1 MICLR
6 CWRVRNQGISGMRSD
21 SFEWTCSKLGVR
33 TYQRLTETLGFPAG
47 AKLKKKRPPQLLLQA
62 QDNNKAIRTEH
73 VVVAISLGGR
83 HDPRRQSDLAAALAA
98 VAAPP
103 LGPT

>member
-1 MICLR
+1 MDLQQTR
-6 CWRVRNQGISGMRSD
+6 GSNVSEVDGNA
-21 SFEWTCSKLGVR
+21 
-33 TYQRLTETLGFPAG
+33 RLSCGCNV
-47 AKLKKKRPPQLLLQA
+47 KKKKKRSPQLLLQA